1 MAHIEYLEIA
11 MARFERELLAG
22 LKAWQPQLVLLQTI
36 PGIDVMGAAMLLVEI
51 GPDMASFGSAQRLAS
66 WVGIC
71 PGNNESAGKRMSGRT
86 RKGNAW
92 VRRLLCEFAQ
102 AAARSR
108 CALKDKF
115 TALSVRKGHKKS
127 IVALAHKMLRIIHAM
142 LSDDAPYQDRSIDYE
157 ALVVQRN
164 APRWIKMLAKHGY
177 LPASATA

>member
-1 MAHIEYLEIA
+1 M
-11 MARFERELLAG
+11 
-22 LKAWQPQLVLLQTI
+22 
-36 PGIDVMGAAMLLVEI
+36 
-51 GPDMASFGSAQRLAS
+51 
-66 WVGIC
+66 GIC
-71 PGNNESAGKRMSGRT
+71 PGNNEGTGKRKSGRT

-115 TALSVRKGHKKS
+115 AALSICKGHKKS

-142 LSDDAPYQDRSIDYE
+142 LTNGTPYQDRSVDYE

-177 LPASATA
+177 LPAAV